1 MVQLLTNGVVDYLL
15 KKWLS
20 REFRDWTF
28 TEADS
33 IGVTIGHVSG
43 LLVVLGLSVVF
54 AAAVMFAELVTA
66 GANRSVDQVPFRNVI
81 DRCNYNRSSGRVTT
95 YGGARWRNSWGR

>member
-1 MVQLLTNGVVDYLL
+1 MYSCGFNVYVDSCAEWCNCSPTEYLL

-33 IGVTIGHVSG
+33 IGMTIGHVSG
-43 LLVVLGLSVVF
+43 LLVVLGLSVVV
-54 AAAVMFAELVTA
+54 AAVMFAELVTA

-81 DRCNYNRSSGRVTT
+81 DRCNST
-95 YGGARWRNSWGR
+95 GAAVV

>member
-1 MVQLLTNGVVDYLL
+1 MVQLLTCNGVVDYLL

-33 IGVTIGHVSG
+33 IGVTIDHVSG
-43 LLVVLGLSVVF
+43 CSSSSSPPSCSPNWSPPERTVPSTRFRFATLLTAATTTG
-54 AAAVMFAELVTA
+54 AAVV
-66 GANRSVDQVPFRNVI
+66 
-81 DRCNYNRSSGRVTT
+81 
-95 YGGARWRNSWGR
+95 